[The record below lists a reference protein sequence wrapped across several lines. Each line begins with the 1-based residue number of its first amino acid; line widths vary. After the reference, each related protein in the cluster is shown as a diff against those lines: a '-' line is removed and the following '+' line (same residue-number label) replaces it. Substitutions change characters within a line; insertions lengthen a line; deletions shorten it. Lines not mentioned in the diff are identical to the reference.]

1 MWIRRKYSWYF
12 RQKEFVR
19 SVHHPRFFC
28 FSIFFSFFYFLC
40 VYFCL
45 RSFRSTQTERRVNVG
60 GETRKQLLWLHCFFF
75 LLYVCV
81 FIVSVFLLPF
91 FVLFCTKN
99 DWNLMTLSEPS
110 LSAARPHFLLRNTR
124 WNWTIQ
130 KCLQKIHHWVFLF
143 LLFLPL
149 SNSIRPR
156 SIVSK
161 QGRCWARK
169 CRLQVSAVYRL
180 E

>member
-91 FVLFCTKN
+91 FVLFCFVQKMIEIWWHLVSHHYRPLVHTSCYVTLVETGRYKN
-99 DWNLMTLSEPS
+99 VSKKFITGFFFFFCFSPFQIQFVH
-110 LSAARPHFLLRNTR
+110 ARLCQSRAGAGQENADC
-124 WNWTIQ
+124 
-130 KCLQKIHHWVFLF
+130 KCLLF
-143 LLFLPL
+143 
-149 SNSIRPR
+149 I
-156 SIVSK
+156 
-161 QGRCWARK
+161 G
-169 CRLQVSAVYRL
+169 
-180 E
+180 